1 MGGWHGGGRNR
12 MVIHM
17 NYNKGF
23 KRKVT
28 HFKRCGLWDCE
39 FCNAPEDNKCMKI
52 VDNWDAEGFNKND
65 F

>member
-1 MGGWHGGGRNR
+1 